1 MSLTLYPNLNQNER
15 ICATA
20 IYYYDNENITEN
32 SLAFRHRGMADML
45 EFGYEQ
51 GQFQFLQTIFGFD
64 DTVQGDSDDNVTQD
78 LGAVSCK
85 EGRLLTFPNT
95 VQHQV
100 SPFSLA
106 DPSKPGHR
114 KILALFLIDPH
125 RRIISSAN
133 VPPQRED
140 WADERDN
147 AVDQVLSRLPREL
160 QDFVQSD
167 LDHSLTM
174 KEAKEYRLELMKERG
189 LHSKR
194 NNRQFE
200 RGDFS
205 LCEH

>member
-1 MSLTLYPNLNQNER
+1 
-15 ICATA
+15 
-20 IYYYDNENITEN
+20 
-32 SLAFRHRGMADML
+32 ML
-45 EFGYEQ
+45 DFGYEQ
-51 GQFQFLQTIFGFD
+51 GQFQFLQAIFGFD
-64 DTVQGDSDDNVTQD
+64 DTVQGDSDDNITQN

-140 WADERDN
+140 WADEREN
-147 AVDQVLSRLPREL
+147 AVDQVLSRLPMEL
-160 QDFVQSD
+160 QDFVKSD
-167 LDHSLTM
+167 LEHALTM

-194 NNRQFE
+194 NNEQFE